1 MLVSARQIFLGTKG
15 GAPTPIPTTLDYVQD
30 GLVVMFDAI
39 ENAGRGVHVN
49 GAMTEWVNLADASN
63 SAQVTGGVTAHAD
76 YVAFAG
82 DGYCTYPSN
91 MPFNRI
97 DAWTIEYVGEIPS
110 AINSYLFS
118 GGNFVVYSQQ
128 TSVNS
133 VLTNMINAP
142 YNTRRAM
149 GAELDDVSKVVHYAN
164 SHPSGTNVGT
174 VLMNGA
180 QATQVGGVTF
190 TAQRYT
196 FGNLPTTASANANP
210 GYRAVRVYSRALASE
225 ELASNYA
232 IDKTRFNLT

>member
-1 MLVSARQIFLGTKG
+1 MMIAAKQIFLGTKG

-63 SAQVTGGVTAHAD
+63 SAQVTGGVTAYAD

-91 MPFNRI
+91 MPFIRTG
-97 DAWTIEYVGEIPS
+97 AWTIEYVGEIAS
-110 AINSYLFS
+110 AINSYLFA
-118 GGNFVVYSQQ
+118 GGNFVIYSKQ
-128 TSVNS
+128 TTINS
-133 VLTNMINAP
+133 VVTNMINAP
-142 YNTRRAM
+142 YNLRRVM
-149 GAELDDVSKVVHYAN
+149 GAKLDDVSKVVHYAN
-164 SHPSGTNVGT
+164 SHPSGTDVGT

-190 TAQRYT
+190 TSYQYT
-196 FGNLPTTASANANP
+196 FGNLPTPTTEHANP
-210 GYRAVRVYSRALASE
+210 GYRAVRVYSRALTSE
-225 ELASNYA
+225 EMAANYA
-232 IDKTRFNLT
+232 IDKARFRLS